1 MAIEC
6 KWAPVQASFPHHFS
20 ACCLNLHRPW
30 PPFILKQASYVK
42 GNSEPSHVCGGKPAR
57 GWGSVYW
64 AARCDQLRIT
74 RPAFI
79 WTHQNQAQTSQLSH
93 TSHGAKQSSLFLRL
107 SPFLSFCLTF
117 IHFLMCDTLILN
129 ILFPVFWSIGFTCRW
144 AGNLHRLKGLPSLL
158 MLSDNGVSIHPLC
171 SASLPGHQLNC
182 CLTLLQV
189 SFYTAGTAVE
199 LD

>member
-6 KWAPVQASFPHHFS
+6 KWAPVQASFPHQFS
-20 ACCLNLHRPW
+20 ACCLNLHRP
-30 PPFILKQASYVK
+30 PPPLYIKTSQLCERQFWTVPCVRRQ
-42 GNSEPSHVCGGKPAR
+42 PAR
-57 GWGSVYW
+57 GLGSVYW
-64 AARCDQLRIT
+64 TARCDQLRIT
-74 RPAFI
+74 RLAFI

-171 SASLPGHQLNC
+171 SASLLGHQLNC